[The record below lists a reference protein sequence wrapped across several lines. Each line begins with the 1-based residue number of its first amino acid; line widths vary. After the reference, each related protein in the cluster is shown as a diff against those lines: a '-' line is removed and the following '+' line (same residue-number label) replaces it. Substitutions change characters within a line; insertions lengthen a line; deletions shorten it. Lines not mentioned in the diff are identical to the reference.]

1 MTRKLYDIPI
11 ERLVVE
17 HYLFDL
23 GQSVE
28 KTAEILNMDENTIRQ
43 VHQESSK
50 FYSAIRKNT
59 HEENTERPDHQMA

>member
-1 MTRKLYDIPI
+1 MHKLNDVPL

-28 KTAEILNMDENTIRQ
+28 KTAEILDMDEEKVRRI
-43 VHQESSK
+43 HYESSRL
-50 FYSAIRKNT
+50 YSAVRK
-59 HEENTERPDHQMA
+59 DH

>member
-1 MTRKLYDIPI
+1 MMYKLNDVPL

-28 KTAEILNMDENTIRQ
+28 KTAEILDMDEEYVKKIHDDYMRFALRGRNI
-43 VHQESSK
+43 K
-50 FYSAIRKNT
+50 
-59 HEENTERPDHQMA
+59 